1 MSTSVEPAS
10 AATPPGGDPAVAAP
24 MTQKEVLQALS
35 GLFMGMFVAILAAT
49 IVSNALPVI
58 IPEIG
63 GSQSIYTWVVTA
75 ELLALTVTVPLWGK
89 LADLFSQKLLLQIS
103 FGLFVAGSLLAG
115 FSQDTTTL
123 IIARVLQ
130 GMGAGGL
137 TALVQ
142 IVMAAMIPPREL
154 GRYAGVF
161 GAIFATATVGGP
173 LIGGLIVD
181 TEWLGWRYCFL
192 LGVPFTLLA
201 MVLVQRTLKLPAV
214 PRRTASIDWWGAL
227 LITGGVSLLLIW
239 ITFAGDKYDWVS
251 LETALMVGGT
261 VVLLALAVFVESKV
275 SEPVIPLDI
284 FRSRTVTLSVVASA
298 LVGVAMFGGTVFLAQ
313 YLQVS
318 LGYSPTESGL
328 LTLPLVGGL
337 LVSSTVAG
345 ALITK
350 TGRWKGWLVAGGVLM
365 VIGFGL
371 FSTIDAQTS
380 PWILGVYMAVLGA
393 GVGALMQNLVLA
405 AQNDVPAH
413 ELGAATSVV
422 SFFRS
427 LGGTIGVSVLGALL
441 ATRVA
446 DDLAVLGPVEGGG
459 EAAAPDMSALP
470 AEVRELIQNAYAD
483 ATAELFLIAVP
494 LAALALVTVL
504 FIKEKALKTT
514 SGAQRLAEEQGAA
527 QLPLH

>member
-1 MSTSVEPAS
+1 
-10 AATPPGGDPAVAAP
+10 
-24 MTQKEVLQALS
+24 MTRKEVLQALS

-75 ELLALTVTVPLWGK
+75 ELLAMTVTVPLWGK
-89 LADLFSQKLLLQIS
+89 LADLFSQKLLLQLS
-103 FGLFVAGSLLAG
+103 FGLFVVGSLLAG
-115 FSQDTTTL
+115 FSQDTTML
-123 IIARVLQ
+123 IVARALQ

-161 GAIFATATVGGP
+161 GAIFAVATVGGP
-173 LIGGLIVD
+173 LIGGVIVD
-181 TEWLGWRYCFL
+181 TDWLGWRFCFL

-227 LITGGVSLLLIW
+227 LITAGVSLLLIW
-239 ITFAGDKYDWVS
+239 ITFAGDRYDWLS
-251 LETALMVGGT
+251 TETALMVGGT
-261 VVLLALAVFVESKV
+261 VVLLGLAVVVESKV

-350 TGRWKGWLVAGGVLM
+350 TGRWKGWLVAGAVLM
-365 VIGFGL
+365 TVGFAL

-380 PWILGVYMAVLGA
+380 PWVLGLFMVVLGA

-427 LGGTIGVSVLGALL
+427 LGGTVGVSVLGALL

-446 DDLAVLGPVEGGG
+446 EDLSVLGPVEGGG
-459 EAAAPDMSALP
+459 EAAAPDMSMLP
-470 AEVRELIQNAYAD
+470 EPVRELIRNAYAD
-483 ATAELFLIAVP
+483 ATAELFRIAVP

-527 QLPLH
+527 GLPLH

>member
-1 MSTSVEPAS
+1 MSTTAEPP
-10 AATPPGGDPAVAAP
+10 AAAAGPDGTALAP
-24 MTQKEVLQALS
+24 MSRREVLQALS

-63 GSQSIYTWVVTA
+63 GSQSVYTWVITA
-75 ELLALTVTVPLWGK
+75 ELLAMTATVPLWGK
-89 LADLFSQKLLLQIS
+89 LADLFSQKLLLQLS
-103 FGLFVAGSLLAG
+103 FALFIAGSLLAG
-115 FSQDTTTL
+115 FAQDTTML
-123 IIARVLQ
+123 IVARALQ

-161 GAIFATATVGGP
+161 GAIFAVATVGGP
-173 LIGGLIVD
+173 LIGGVIVD
-181 TEWLGWRYCFL
+181 TSWLGWRWCFL

-214 PRRTASIDWWGAL
+214 ARRKASIDWLGAL
-227 LITGGVSLLLIW
+227 LLTGGVSLLLVW
-239 ITFAGDKYDWVS
+239 VTFAGDRFAWLS
-251 LETALMVGGT
+251 GPTALMVGGS
-261 VVLLALAVFVESKV
+261 VLLLGLAVLVESRV
-275 SEPVIPLDI
+275 PEPIIPLAI

-313 YLQVS
+313 YLQIS
-318 LGYSPTESGL
+318 QGYSPTAAGM

-350 TGRWKGWLVAGGVLM
+350 TGRWKGWLVGGALLM
-365 VIGFGL
+365 TIGFGL

-380 PWILGVYMAVLGA
+380 PWLLGVFMVVLGA

-405 AQNDVPAH
+405 AQNDVPAQ

-427 LGGTIGVSVLGALL
+427 LGGTIGVSALGALL
-441 ATRVA
+441 AGRVS
-446 DDLAVLGPVEGGG
+446 DDLRVLGAASGSEAGAVPDVSVLPEPVRAVVE
-459 EAAAPDMSALP
+459 
-470 AEVRELIQNAYAD
+470 NAYGD
-483 ATAELFLIAVP
+483 ATAELFLIATP

-504 FIKEKALKTT
+504 FIEERALKTT
-514 SGAQRLAEEQGAA
+514 SGSQRLAEERSGV
-527 QLPLH
+527 PLH

>member
-1 MSTSVEPAS
+1 MSTTADPA
-10 AATPPGGDPAVAAP
+10 APAPAPPGDEPGLAP
-24 MTQKEVLQALS
+24 MSRREVLQALS

-63 GSQSIYTWVVTA
+63 GSQSVYTWVVTA
-75 ELLALTVTVPLWGK
+75 ELLAMTATVPLWGK

-103 FGLFVAGSLLAG
+103 FGLFVVGSLMAG
-115 FSQDTTTL
+115 FAQDTTML
-123 IIARVLQ
+123 IAARAFQ

-161 GAIFATATVGGP
+161 GGIFAVATVGGP
-173 LIGGLIVD
+173 LIGGVVVD
-181 TEWLGWRYCFL
+181 TSWLGWRWCFL

-214 PRRTASIDWWGAL
+214 PRREASIDWLGAL
-227 LITGGVSLLLIW
+227 LLTGGVSLLLVW
-239 ITFAGDKYDWVS
+239 ITFAGDRFDWLS
-251 LETALMVGGT
+251 TPTLLMVGGT
-261 VVLLALAVFVESKV
+261 VVLLGTMLVVESRV
-275 SEPVIPLDI
+275 REPIIPLGI
-284 FRSRTVTLSVVASA
+284 FRSQTVTLSVTASA

-313 YLQVS
+313 YLQIA
-318 LGYSPTESGL
+318 LGYSPTTAGM

-345 ALITK
+345 ALITR

-365 VIGFGL
+365 TLGFGL

-380 PWILGVYMAVLGA
+380 PWLLGVFMVVLGS

-405 AQNDVPAH
+405 AQNDVPAA

-427 LGGTIGVSVLGALL
+427 LGGTIGVSALGALL
-441 ATRVA
+441 ASRVSA
-446 DDLAVLGPVEGGG
+446 DLSVPGGG
-459 EAAAPDMSALP
+459 GAGAGEGAVPDVSALP
-470 AEVRELIQNAYAD
+470 EQARVVVENAYGD
-483 ATAELFLIAVP
+483 ATAELFLIATP
-494 LAALALVTVL
+494 LAALALVVVL
-504 FIKEKALKTT
+504 FIREKTLKTT
-514 SGAQRLAEEQGAA
+514 SGAERLAQEQSV
-527 QLPLH
+527 QPLH

>member
-1 MSTSVEPAS
+1 MSTTDDALQAS
-10 AATPPGGDPAVAAP
+10 PPGAAAVAP
-24 MTQKEVLQALS
+24 MSRREVLQALS

-63 GSQSIYTWVVTA
+63 GTQSVYTWVVTA
-75 ELLALTVTVPLWGK
+75 ELLAMTATVPLWGK
-89 LADLFSQKLLLQIS
+89 LADLFSQKLLLQAS
-103 FGLFVAGSLLAG
+103 FGLFVVGSLLAG
-115 FSQDTTTL
+115 FAQDTTML
-123 IIARVLQ
+123 IVARAFQ

-161 GAIFATATVGGP
+161 GAIFAVATVGGP
-173 LIGGLIVD
+173 LIGGVIVD
-181 TEWLGWRYCFL
+181 TSWLGWRWCFL

-201 MVLVQRTLKLPAV
+201 MLLVQRTLKLPAV
-214 PRRTASIDWWGAL
+214 ARRDVSIDWLGAL
-227 LITGGVSLLLIW
+227 LLTSGVSLLLLW
-239 ITFAGDKYDWVS
+239 ITFAGDRYAWLS
-251 LETALMVGGT
+251 TETALMVGGT
-261 VVLLALAVFVESKV
+261 VVLLGLAVLVEGRV
-275 SEPVIPLDI
+275 REPIIPLDI
-284 FRSRTVTLSVVASA
+284 FRSRTVSLATLASA

-313 YLQVS
+313 YLQIS
-318 LGYSPTESGL
+318 LGYSPTEAGL

-350 TGRWKGWLVAGGVLM
+350 NGRWKVWLVAGGALM
-365 VIGFGL
+365 TLGFGL
-371 FSTIDAQTS
+371 FATIDAQTS
-380 PWILGVYMAVLGA
+380 PWLLGLFMVVLGS

-427 LGGTIGVSVLGALL
+427 LGGTIGVSALGALL
-441 ATRVA
+441 AHRVA
-446 DDLAVLGPVEGGG
+446 GDLSVLGGGTSGGG
-459 EAAAPDMSALP
+459 EAAVPDVSTLPEPVRALV
-470 AEVRELIQNAYAD
+470 ENAYGD
-483 ATAELFLIAVP
+483 ATADLFLVATP
-494 LAALALVTVL
+494 LAALALVVVL
-504 FIKEKALKTT
+504 FIREKALQTT
-514 SGAQRLAEEQGAA
+514 SGAQRLAEEQAA
-527 QLPLH
+527 VPVH

>member
-1 MSTSVEPAS
+1 VSTTDDALQAS
-10 AATPPGGDPAVAAP
+10 PPGAAAAP
-24 MTQKEVLQALS
+24 GSVAPMSRREVLQALS

-63 GSQSIYTWVVTA
+63 GSQSVYTWVVTA
-75 ELLALTVTVPLWGK
+75 ELLAMTATVPLWGK
-89 LADLFSQKLLLQIS
+89 LADLFSQKLLLQLS
-103 FGLFVAGSLLAG
+103 FGLFVVGSLLAG
-115 FSQDTTTL
+115 FAQDTTML
-123 IIARVLQ
+123 IIARACQ

-161 GAIFATATVGGP
+161 GAIFAVATVGGP
-173 LIGGLIVD
+173 LIGGVIVD
-181 TEWLGWRYCFL
+181 TSWLGWRWCFL

-201 MVLVQRTLKLPAV
+201 MLLVQRTLKLPAV
-214 PRRTASIDWWGAL
+214 ARRDVSIDWLGAL
-227 LITGGVSLLLIW
+227 LLTSGVSLLLIW
-239 ITFAGDKYDWVS
+239 ITFAGDRYAWLS
-251 LETALMVGGT
+251 PETALMVGGT
-261 VVLLALAVFVESKV
+261 VLLLGLAVLVEGRV
-275 SEPVIPLDI
+275 REPIIPLDI
-284 FRSRTVTLSVVASA
+284 FRSRTVSLATLASA

-313 YLQVS
+313 YLQIS
-318 LGYSPTESGL
+318 LGFSPTEAGL

-350 TGRWKGWLVAGGVLM
+350 NGRWKVWLVAGGALM
-365 VIGFGL
+365 TVGFGL
-371 FSTIDAQTS
+371 FATIDAQTS
-380 PWILGVYMAVLGA
+380 PWLLGLFMVVLGS

-427 LGGTIGVSVLGALL
+427 LGGTIGVSALGALL
-441 ATRVA
+441 AHRVA
-446 DDLAVLGPVEGGG
+446 ADLSVLGGGTSGGG
-459 EAAAPDMSALP
+459 EAAVPEVGTLPEPVRALV
-470 AEVRELIQNAYAD
+470 ENAYGD
-483 ATAELFLIAVP
+483 ATAELFLVATP
-494 LAALALVTVL
+494 LAALALVVVL
-504 FIKEKALKTT
+504 FIREKALKTT
-514 SGAQRLAEEQGAA
+514 SGAQRLAEEQAA
-527 QLPLH
+527 LPVH